1 MEQIRKNERRIPD
14 ARDDYSRQFLH
25 IVKYAE
31 DQEVEDPLNVKLKN
45 VQTQLQ
51 ALNAKWHH
59 TVERDDSQ
67 IHANYVKI
75 NELVDRIKEKI
86 DN

>member
-1 MEQIRKNERRIPD
+1 MAD

-51 ALNAKWHH
+51 ALKDKWET
-59 TVERDDSQ
+59 TVKREDSP
-67 IHANYVKI
+67 IHAKYVII
-75 NELVDRIKEKI
+75 NELVDKI
-86 DN
+86 NERMGN